1 MAFVIV
7 SHWTL
12 TEISDE
18 MILTADEK
26 CIPLIMRVG
35 ASGVQMVR
43 TGQLI
48 LCVETLYP
56 DAAAA
61 QTAQARIA
69 EIREQLAKDFSMTM
83 VSTHGGA
90 VIGRLFNYIKSN
102 RKGGEEL
109 ADHTGYS
116 DDENRPHQS

>member
-1 MAFVIV
+1 MAFVTV
-7 SHWTL
+7 SHWTS

-18 MILTADEK
+18 MISTANEK
-26 CIPLIMRVG
+26 FIPLIMGVG

-43 TGQLI
+43 TGELS
-48 LCVETLYP
+48 LCVVTQYP

-61 QTAQARIA
+61 QTAQAKIA
-69 EIREQLAKDFSMTM
+69 EIREQLAKDFSMIM
-83 VSTHGGA
+83 VSAHGGA

-102 RKGGEEL
+102 RKGGEL
-109 ADHTGYS
+109 TDYTGSS

>member
-1 MAFVIV
+1 MAFVTV
-7 SHWTL
+7 SHWTS

-43 TGQLI
+43 TGELI

-69 EIREQLAKDFSMTM
+69 EIREQLAKDFSMIM
-83 VSTHGGA
+83 VSAHGGA

-102 RKGGEEL
+102 RKGG
-109 ADHTGYS
+109 GS
-116 DDENRPHQS
+116 

>member
-1 MAFVIV
+1 MAFVTV
-7 SHWTL
+7 SHWTS

-18 MILTADEK
+18 MISTANEK

-43 TGQLI
+43 TGELI

-56 DAAAA
+56 DASAA
-61 QTAQARIA
+61 QTAQAKIA
-69 EIREQLAKDFSMTM
+69 EIREQLAKDFSMIM
-83 VSTHGGA
+83 VSAHGGA

-102 RKGGEEL
+102 RKGG
-109 ADHTGYS
+109 S
-116 DDENRPHQS
+116 

>member
-1 MAFVIV
+1 MAFVAV
-7 SHWTL
+7 SHWTS

-18 MILTADEK
+18 MISTANEK

-43 TGQLI
+43 TGELI

-61 QTAQARIA
+61 QTAQAKIA
-69 EIREQLAKDFSMTM
+69 EIREQLAKDFSMIM
-83 VSTHGGA
+83 VSAHGGA

-102 RKGGEEL
+102 RKGGEL
-109 ADHTGYS
+109 TDYTGSS